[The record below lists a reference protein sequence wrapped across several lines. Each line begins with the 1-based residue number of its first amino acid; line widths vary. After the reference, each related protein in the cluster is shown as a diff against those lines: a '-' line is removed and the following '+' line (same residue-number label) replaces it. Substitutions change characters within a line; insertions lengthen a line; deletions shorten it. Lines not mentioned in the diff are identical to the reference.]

1 MIQKVLKL
9 LLVFCLF
16 SFQHAK
22 SQNITVTGKITDA
35 AGMSLPGATIVVKGS
50 PTGSSA
56 DFDGVYSL
64 KVPSLSAVLVVSY
77 VGYVTKE
84 VTLKGSA
91 TLNVTL
97 VSSSQNLNEVVV
109 TALGINKQKRS
120 LGYASNTI
128 KSDDIVKTAPT
139 NFATALYGKATGVQI
154 ASTAGGSTSAA
165 NITIRGVKSITG
177 KNQPLIVMD
186 GVPIRDGEVSN
197 NDYWNDQRIRGNGLL
212 DLNPED
218 IESISIL
225 KGASA
230 AALYGSEAVNGVVL
244 VTTKKGKGSGMSV
257 DFSTTTSMD
266 EVAYLP
272 RYQNVRGAGAPLNV
286 SDSGQDENGF
296 IHYDT
301 NGDGVNDMR
310 GLLQYSINFGP
321 KFDGQPIMS
330 WDGVVR
336 PYSAQKDNYKNLFQ
350 TANNTSQHISI
361 ANVTDKSNTRFS
373 YTHQDNE
380 GQSLGAK
387 DKKNI
392 FNLNTSFKTGNK
404 ITTDIT
410 INYINQTVNNRP
422 YSIDRMINNFSGMMG
437 RFDNGDWYLD
447 KYKTSL
453 GYRFVTGTNQSL
465 TPLENI
471 KYNGMRG
478 DIMDYV
484 WRVKENNYK
493 ELSNRVIGV
502 ITNTWDITKG
512 LTLRGRVSTDFTSRT
527 AETKN
532 STEVPLAFGNSGRFG
547 VESYNANILYGDI
560 LMKYNKAITPDLNV
574 TIMGGY
580 NGSKETSNQSSID
593 TNGGLSSENWFDI
606 KASVLTPNSNN
617 SRGGITKE
625 ALLGTLGFDY
635 KNYLFLEG
643 TIRRDRISTMHPD
656 QNSFTYPSVNSSFVF
671 TDAFKL
677 PEVINYG
684 KLRASWG
691 IVGNYPGAYEANVAY
706 NQKSLGSQGVSQ
718 PVSTTVETGRYGND
732 AIRPEKKH
740 EYEFGFETKMF
751 NNRLGLDFSYYN
763 AQVVDQLLPLTLPNS
778 SGASSIFANI
788 GTLRNTGIEIGI
800 NVIPV
805 KTADFVWD
813 VTLNIS
819 KNKNKVE
826 KLASGLNEIVHQDY
840 DGNAAVLKSVVGQ
853 SMGDLYAHPVAT
865 DANGNKIVDPNGMY
879 KVDPDKMEKY
889 GNVMPKFIGGFINSF
904 TYKNLTLDVTMDYR
918 YGGVVMPTGINW
930 MTSRG
935 LTEESIK
942 YMDTEHGGL
951 TYYNNGDHNV
961 QLATGA
967 TTGPSGEKVYHD
979 GMLLPGV
986 QVDGSVNDHVVS
998 QADYYWTVY
1007 NWGGPQYS
1015 PNTRYDLYIKENSYV
1030 KLRELSIGY
1039 NFSKTILK
1047 KIGFSKLQLSAYGRN
1062 LFYIYRTIK
1071 DMDAEAT
1078 TAGSRWFQNVNN
1090 TGTNPS
1096 SRTYGLM
1103 LRASI

>member
-50 PTGSSA
+50 PTGASA

-84 VTLKGSA
+84 ITLKGSA
-91 TLNVTL
+91 TLNVIL
-97 VSSSQNLNEVVV
+97 ISSSQNLNEVVV

-120 LGYASNTI
+120 LGYASTTI

-154 ASTAGGSTSAA
+154 ASTSGGSTSAA

-257 DFSTTTSMD
+257 DFSTTTSID

-272 RYQNVRGAGAPLNV
+272 RFQNVRGAGYPL
-286 SDSGQDENGF
+286 DFADAGQDSEGF
-296 IHYDT
+296 IYYDT
-301 NGDGVNDMR
+301 DGDGVKETR
-310 GLLQYSINFGP
+310 GLIQSSVNFGP
-321 KFDGQPIMS
+321 KFDGKPIMS

-350 TANNTSQHISI
+350 TANNASQHISI
-361 ANVTDKSNTRFS
+361 ANVTEKSNTRLS

-380 GQSLGAK
+380 GQSLGTK

-392 FNLNTSFKTGNK
+392 LNLNTSFKTSEK

-410 INYINQTVNNRP
+410 INYINQSVNNRP

-547 VESYNANILYGDI
+547 VESYNANIVYGDV
-560 LMKYNKAITPDLNV
+560 LMTYNKAITPDLNV
-574 TIMGGY
+574 TILGGY
-580 NGSKETSNQSSID
+580 NGSKETSTQSSID

-606 KASVLTPNSNN
+606 KASVLTPNANN
-617 SRGGITKE
+617 SRRAITKD
-625 ALLGTLGFDY
+625 ALLGTVGFDY

-643 TIRRDRISTMHPD
+643 TIRRDRTSTMHPD
-656 QNSFTYPSVNSSFVF
+656 QNTFTYPSVNSSFVF

-691 IVGNYPGAYEANVAY
+691 IVGNYPDPYRANVAY
-706 NQKSLGSQGVSQ
+706 NQQGLGSQGVSQ
-718 PVSTTVETGRYGND
+718 PVYTTVETVKYGND
-732 AIRPEKKH
+732 GIEPEKKH
-740 EYEFGFETKMF
+740 EYEFGLETKMF
-751 NNRLGLDFSYYN
+751 DNRFGLDISYYN
-763 AQVVDQLLPLTLPNS
+763 AQIVDQILDLTLPNS
-778 SGASSIFANI
+778 SGASVILANV

-800 NVIPV
+800 NVTPI

-826 KLASGLNEIVHQDY
+826 KLANGLNEIVHQDY
-840 DGNAAVLKSVVGQ
+840 DGNAAVLKSTVGQ

-904 TYKNLTLDVTMDYR
+904 SYKNLTLDVTMDYR
-918 YGGVVMPTGINW
+918 YGGAVMPTGINW

-935 LTEESIK
+935 LTEESTK

-951 TYYNNGDHNV
+951 TYYNNGNYNV
-961 QLATGA
+961 QLPSGA
-967 TTGPSGEKVYHD
+967 TVGPGGETVYHN
-979 GMLLPGV
+979 GMLLDGV
-986 QVDGSVNDHVVS
+986 QADGSPNNHIVS
-998 QADYYWTVY
+998 QSEYYFTVY